1 MGELRLTPRKIQ
13 ILKAIVEAH
22 IATGEPV
29 GSRYLSEYA
38 GITCSSATIRNEMA
52 DLEAM
57 GYLTQPHT
65 SAGRIPTELGYRLYV
80 EALIH
85 QYSITK
91 AEIQEINEQLHY
103 KLSEMGEILSE
114 ISRIAAQGTNYTGLA
129 LRTGASRAT
138 INRFMSVYLSPR
150 DFMLVMSFKGDTVKS
165 KTVHLSFAITEHT
178 LSRFTDALNLCLTG
192 LSVEEI
198 TIPLIVRIESLMG
211 TAGAM
216 VHPSIKVI
224 YEAMSELDEADV
236 RLDGITKLLQYPE
249 YSEDV
254 SRFRG
259 LLGVLEEKTRLVD
272 VIKRQSDAG
281 DGIHVYIGA
290 EDSSDAMSNTA
301 VIFKNVTVGNSQFA
315 VGVIGP
321 KRMDYSRVISMI
333 NKLAY
338 GIDRLLGDE
347 GALPPGDEE

>member
-1 MGELRLTPRKIQ
+1 
-13 ILKAIVEAH
+13 
-22 IATGEPV
+22 
-29 GSRYLSEYA
+29 
-38 GITCSSATIRNEMA
+38 MA

-138 INRFMSVYLSPR
+138 VNRFMSVYLSPR

-178 LSRFTDALNLCLTG
+178 LSRFTDALNLYLSAMCRCDRAHDIKTQSETG
-192 LSVEEI
+192 QQTAIEAGQQ
-198 TIPLIVRIESLMG
+198 RI
-211 TAGAM
+211 
-216 VHPSIKVI
+216 
-224 YEAMSELDEADV
+224 
-236 RLDGITKLLQYPE
+236 
-249 YSEDV
+249 
-254 SRFRG
+254 G
-259 LLGVLEEKTRLVD
+259 LRH
-272 VIKRQSDAG
+272 RQ
-281 DGIHVYIGA
+281 
-290 EDSSDAMSNTA
+290 NQKP
-301 VIFKNVTVGNSQFA
+301 FQK
-315 VGVIGP
+315 
-321 KRMDYSRVISMI
+321 
-333 NKLAY
+333 
-338 GIDRLLGDE
+338 
-347 GALPPGDEE
+347 